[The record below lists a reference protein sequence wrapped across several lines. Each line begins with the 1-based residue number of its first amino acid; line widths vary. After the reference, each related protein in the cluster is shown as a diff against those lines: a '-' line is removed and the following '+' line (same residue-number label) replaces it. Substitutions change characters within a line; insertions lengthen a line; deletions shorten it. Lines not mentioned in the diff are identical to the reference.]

1 MSSNIVIASGSPGP
15 VALALGGITLPVVV
29 TGPSGTVSVT
39 AQFKTKAMMDTGST
53 VSSVDIAILQ
63 QVGAQQVGQVT
74 ISTVEGSAVA
84 PVYNAGIGMQLAS
97 GAVLPLMVGLPGELG
112 DSLPGST
119 RVLIGD
125 DIMSKLILERNGPA
139 GTWSVSVPA
148 TTPMPY
154 LPPGSQNNM
163 ALWLG
168 IGGITV
174 AVGSAAAL
182 LLVSRNERR
191 EIGNLRRELTQA
203 ELRAAMRG
211 GR

>member
-15 VALALGGITLPVVV
+15 VSLALGGITLPVVV

-74 ISTVEGSAVA
+74 ISTVLGSSVA
-84 PVYNAGIGMQLAS
+84 PVYNAGIGMTLPS

-112 DSLPGST
+112 DQLTGST

-163 ALWLG
+163 ELWLG

-174 AVGSAAAL
+174 AVGSLGAL
-182 LLVSRNERR
+182 FLVSRNEQRQ
-191 EIGNLRRELTQA
+191 I
-203 ELRAAMRG
+203 AALAKRI
-211 GR
+211 R

>member
-1 MSSNIVIASGSPGP
+1 VIASGSPGP
-15 VALALGGITLPVVV
+15 VSLALGGITLPVVV

-125 DIMSKLILERNGPA
+125 DIMSKLILERNGPS

-174 AVGSAAAL
+174 AVGSLGAL
-182 LLVSRNERR
+182 FLVSRNEQRQ
-191 EIGNLRRELTQA
+191 I
-203 ELRAAMRG
+203 AALAKRI
-211 GR
+211 R

>member
-29 TGPSGTVSVT
+29 TGPSGTVAT
-39 AQFKTKAMMDTGST
+39 TGQFKTKAMMDTGST
-53 VSSVDIAILQ
+53 VSSVDLSILQ

-74 ISTVEGSAVA
+74 ISTVLGSSVA

-112 DSLPGST
+112 DQLTGST

-174 AVGSAAAL
+174 AVGSLGAL
-182 LLVSRNERR
+182 FLVSRNEQRQ
-191 EIGNLRRELTQA
+191 I
-203 ELRAAMRG
+203 AALAKRI
-211 GR
+211 R